1 MGILL
6 KQILRLFFHNFKLSK
21 KQSDLVLEN
30 LALRQQLSIYHHT
43 LKRLK
48 IRTQDRIFWVLFSK
62 IWKEWRD
69 ALIVDKPETVILW
82 HKKGFKLFW
91 KFKSRKR
98 GPGRPPFESKT
109 RKLIEDMAK
118 ANPLW
123 GAPRIHGELL
133 KLRRDCLE
141 KIFVD
146 ICSFWCCPTMPNS
159 TDHIFSFSK

>member
-1 MGILL
+1 MGTLL
-6 KQILRLFFHNFKLSK
+6 KQILRLFFHKFRMSK

-43 LKRLK
+43 LKRPK

-69 ALIVDKPETVILW
+69 ALIVVKPETVILW

-91 KFKSRKR
+91 KFKPRKR

-118 ANPLW
+118 ANPYPVITFAFNIQHMHSIDYRVL
-123 GAPRIHGELL
+123 ANCR
-133 KLRRDCLE
+133 
-141 KIFVD
+141 
-146 ICSFWCCPTMPNS
+146 
-159 TDHIFSFSK
+159 